1 MRDHMDAQEAAGAGP
16 LTANGKPRA
25 SRAAQFMPFAALTGY
40 YELARQQE
48 RITEPRH
55 ELTEEE
61 ALALSRTIMQV
72 KKGDLV
78 RVTYYDWD
86 TYRTV
91 SGIVAHIDFAFR
103 RIQVVKTVIGFDDIL
118 DIKLGHLPHR
128 VGHCR
133 PHRLCVSANTGR
145 KDRHRL
151 R

>member
-1 MRDHMDAQEAAGAGP
+1 MRDHMDAQEATGAGP

-55 ELTEEE
+55 ELTIPGGQFDALFAADVIISDYSTVIYE
-61 ALALSRTIMQV
+61 AGLLGIPVYLYA
-72 KKGDLV
+72 
-78 RVTYYDWD
+78 YDWD

-91 SGIVAHIDFAFR
+91 SGIVARIDFAFR

-118 DIKLGHLPHR
+118 AIKR
-128 VGHCR
+128 
-133 PHRLCVSANTGR
+133 
-145 KDRHRL
+145 
-151 R
+151 

>member
-1 MRDHMDAQEAAGAGP
+1 MHEHMGSREPADGGP

-48 RITEPRH
+48 RVPEPRH

-61 ALALSRTIMQV
+61 ALALSRTIIQV

-86 TYRTV
+86 TYRTA
-91 SGIVAHIDFAFR
+91 SGVVARIDFTFR

-118 DIKLGHLPHR
+118 TIER
-128 VGHCR
+128 QCR
-133 PHRLCVSANTGR
+133 
-145 KDRHRL
+145 
-151 R
+151 

>member
-25 SRAAQFMPFAALTGY
+25 SRAAQFTPFGY

-72 KKGDLV
+72 KKGDLL

-91 SGIVAHIDFAFR
+91 SGIVARIDFAFR
-103 RIQVVKTVIGFDDIL
+103 RIQIVKTVIGFDDIL
-118 DIKLGHLPHR
+118 TIKR
-128 VGHCR
+128 
-133 PHRLCVSANTGR
+133 
-145 KDRHRL
+145 
-151 R
+151 

>member
-1 MRDHMDAQEAAGAGP
+1 MRDHMDAQEATGAGP

-40 YELARQQE
+40 YELAWQQE

-55 ELTEEE
+55 ELTDEE

-78 RVTYYDWD
+78 HVTYYDWD

-91 SGIVAHIDFAFR
+91 SGIVARIDFAFR
-103 RIQVVKTVIGFDDIL
+103 RIQIVKTVIGFDDIL
-118 DIKLGHLPHR
+118 TIKR
-128 VGHCR
+128 
-133 PHRLCVSANTGR
+133 
-145 KDRHRL
+145 
-151 R
+151 